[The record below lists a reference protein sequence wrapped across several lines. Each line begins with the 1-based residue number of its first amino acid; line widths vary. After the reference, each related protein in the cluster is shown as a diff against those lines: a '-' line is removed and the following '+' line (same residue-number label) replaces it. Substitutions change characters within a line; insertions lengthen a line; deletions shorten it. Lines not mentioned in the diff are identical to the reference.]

1 MLQEPELETGLA
13 AGGLLRRSQNDGS
26 WSFHDART
34 NRLRCHGLQ
43 GWRTHL
49 AGHLLDGNPST
60 REQGPFQEIFLHR
73 PIAGP
78 RLLQDSVMLLDGLV
92 NREECA
98 TLISAADCW
107 CRNHDDSSASALRR
121 IQCHPDGINLDG
133 RAHALAHIILTRVLW
148 CVEHLEPALAKKI
161 FPGASKFEHLADMC
175 VKLAWGEPYVN
186 RYTEGGCFEPH
197 VDGHALTILV
207 PLSTPDTDFSGGGT
221 AFWSSHIATD
231 NESAKSVPPS
241 LVLAPSCGTGILWRG
256 HITHAG
262 LAVKEGIR
270 HVFVA
275 SFDLKV
281 RGPPA

>member
-1 MLQEPELETGLA
+1 MLEPEREPGLA
-13 AGGLLRRSQNDGS
+13 AGGLLRRSQNESSS
-26 WSFHDART
+26 WSFHDCRS
-34 NRLRCHGLQ
+34 NRLRRHGLQ

-49 AGHLLDGNPST
+49 AGHLLDGDPTT
-60 REQGPFQEIFLHR
+60 REHGPFQEVFLQGA
-73 PIAGP
+73 IDGP
-78 RLLQDSVMLLDGLV
+78 RLLQDSVMLIDGLV

-98 TLISAADCW
+98 TLVAAANCW
-107 CRNHDDSSASALRR
+107 CCNHAQSPASALRR

-148 CVEHLEPALAKKI
+148 NIEHLEPALAKRI

-186 RYTEGGCFEPH
+186 RYTEGGCFDPH
-197 VDGHALTILV
+197 TDGHALTILV
-207 PLSTPDTDFSGGGT
+207 PLSTPGVDFSGGGT
-221 AFWSSHIATD
+221 AFWSSQLATD

-241 LVLAPSCGTGILWRG
+241 LVLAPAAGSGILWRG

-262 LAVKEGIR
+262 LAVKEGTR

-281 RGPPA
+281 RGPPV